1 MHQTNTTNP
10 IDFPHHP
17 FEDLLYNSG
26 LIAQGG
32 WDELDPYQQECVK
45 HLVQLVAR
53 DCATQ
58 LALLPMQHLE
68 EPQATVELNTIS
80 DCIRTILERYHYV
93 G

>member
-10 IDFPHHP
+10 VDFPHHP

-26 LIAQGG
+26 LIAQ
-32 WDELDPYQQECVK
+32 LDPYQQECVK
-45 HLVQLVAR
+45 HLVQLTAR

-68 EPQATVELNTIS
+68 EPQATVELNAIS